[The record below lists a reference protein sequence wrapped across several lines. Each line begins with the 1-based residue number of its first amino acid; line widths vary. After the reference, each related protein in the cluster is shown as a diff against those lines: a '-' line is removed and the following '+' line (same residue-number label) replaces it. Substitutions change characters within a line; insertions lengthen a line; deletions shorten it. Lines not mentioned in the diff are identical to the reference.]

1 MMLQTSRARTKQNV
15 VNFTLI
21 ELLIVIAIIAILASM
36 LLPAL
41 NRARMQAHSISCVS
55 NLKQIGLVSSL
66 YSSQFNDNLMPY
78 RFNKFGYSGGSYWN
92 WYCLVNKMLNM
103 KQITCPEV
111 PCREALRHYYNENEL
126 LPNSSGAPNE
136 SYSNIAYG
144 ISTIS
149 GDYVTTRGALKIN
162 RIRGASRK
170 IYGGD
175 SIKTT
180 DTTISPCAL
189 LRSQAHEEAVLSP
202 WHLSKA
208 NVLFI
213 DGHVDSI
220 KARTFTEIYTL
231 PEAKAFSRTDWS
243 QDNPWNLYQ

>member
-1 MMLQTSRARTKQNV
+1 MSNCINNRLEQRMNHQQNNREGAIMMLQTSRARTKQNV

-41 NRARMQAHSISCVS
+41 NRARMQARSISCVS

-111 PCREALRHYYNENEL
+111 PCRETLRHYYNDNEL

-149 GDYVTTRGALKIN
+149 GDYVTTRGYNERVGLSRRKPVESGG
-162 RIRGASRK
+162 RSRK
-170 IYGGD
+170 LLY
-175 SIKTT
+175 T
-180 DTTISPCAL
+180 DTPLSRCCGA
-189 LRSQAHEEAVLSP
+189 RS
-202 WHLSKA
+202 
-208 NVLFI
+208 
-213 DGHVDSI
+213 
-220 KARTFTEIYTL
+220 
-231 PEAKAFSRTDWS
+231 
-243 QDNPWNLYQ
+243 